1 MTLKKLVQIASDKK
15 RFTSLESYVSFCR
28 FYLDYVAENLQAKIV
43 AKSDNH
49 YQFFQYKKEG
59 GFQITRP
66 INSNLMLEAD
76 AAKVLDKQFLLLVK
90 NLPDKKLNT
99 QANRILANRAIYTIQ
114 QSIGATLDAL
124 PAGLSNKARKINGD
138 LFERLIKLVLNRAGV
153 ECESGVVS
161 VPVEVDGAVQFK
173 MNFQQDLIVKEG
185 ELVKLIGSVKT
196 SSKDRLGKIFIDKFL
211 FRRLTEKD
219 VPHVA
224 IFLNDV
230 QRKKTKSP
238 REYSINSTFLPGHF
252 KAFTVKLNPLDG
264 VYYCDIRPN
273 MTTEAILKDHIKT
286 FDHFL
291 FTDLWELCSRDS
303 IPAKVE
309 KKTGSGRVLP
319 EVEE

>member
-1 MTLKKLVQIASDKK
+1 MTLKKLVQIASDKEK
-15 RFTSLESYVSFCR
+15 FTSLETYISFCKA
-28 FYLDYVAENLQAKIV
+28 YLDYVAENLQATIV
-43 AKSDNH
+43 AQREPQ

-66 INSNLMLEAD
+66 INSQLMLD
-76 AAKVLDKQFLLLVK
+76 ANSSKVLDAKFVSIIK
-90 NLPDKKLNT
+90 NLQQRGMDTKE
-99 QANRILANRAIYTIQ
+99 NRAPTNRAIYTIQ

-124 PAGLSNKARKINGD
+124 PAGMSNTARKINGD
-138 LFERLIKLVLNRAGV
+138 LFERLIKLVVKRAGV

-161 VPVEVDGAVQFK
+161 VPIKVDGVAEFN

-185 ELVKLIGSVKT
+185 ELVKMIGSVKT
-196 SSKDRLGKIFIDKFL
+196 SSKDRLGKIFVDKFI

-219 VPHVA
+219 IPHVA

-230 QRKKTKSP
+230 QRKGTITKL
-238 REYSINSTFLPGHF
+238 SINSTFLSGHF

-273 MTTEAILKDHIKT
+273 MTTEPILKDHIKT

-291 FTDLWELCSRDS
+291 FSDLWELCSREA

-309 KKTGSGRVLP
+309 SKSESSESTPAIES
-319 EVEE
+319 